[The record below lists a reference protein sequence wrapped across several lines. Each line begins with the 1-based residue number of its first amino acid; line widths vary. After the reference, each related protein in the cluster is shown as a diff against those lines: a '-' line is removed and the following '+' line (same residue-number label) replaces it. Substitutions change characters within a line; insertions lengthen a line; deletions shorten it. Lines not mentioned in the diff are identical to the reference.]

1 MIQITEDKKL
11 LKKAGDLFISLKTD
25 PSSVVFVEEILDN
38 KLVKR
43 LKKSKYRTDKLLFKL
58 VNFNDSEYI
67 FDKNKA
73 PIRADFVEKRE
84 IDCSTLYSFDSPFQL
99 LHADGETLE
108 FLGKYATF
116 RQYVLVIADLFSS
129 KVYLNS
135 IKSRKQIL

>member
-1 MIQITEDKKL
+1 M
-11 LKKAGDLFISLKTD
+11 
-25 PSSVVFVEEILDN
+25 
-38 KLVKR
+38 
-43 LKKSKYRTDKLLFKL
+43 
-58 VNFNDSEYI
+58 
-67 FDKNKA
+67 
-73 PIRADFVEKRE
+73 EKRE
-84 IDCSTLYSFDSPFQL
+84 IDCSALYSFDSPFQL

>member
-25 PSSVVFVEEILDN
+25 PSSVVFAEEILNN

-58 VNFNDSEYI
+58 FNDSEYI

-99 LHADGETLE
+99 LHADRETLE

-116 RQYVLVIADLFSS
+116 PQYVLKFT
-129 KVYLNS
+129 
-135 IKSRKQIL
+135 